1 MFENI
6 ANFFRKLVKSE
17 AKQTNSKDTAKERLK
32 LVLIHDRA
40 SLSPGLVE
48 ELRQDLIAVISKYM
62 EFDEQALDVQVNS
75 EDNIAMLE
83 VNIPISHIKR
93 QYEDI

>member
-1 MFENI
+1 M
-6 ANFFRKLVKSE
+6 
-17 AKQTNSKDTAKERLK
+17 K

-40 SLSPGLVE
+40 SLSPGMVE
-48 ELRQDLIAVISKYM
+48 ELRRDLIQVISKYM
-62 EFDEQALDVQVNS
+62 EFDEQALEVNMNS

-93 QYEDI
+93 NI

>member
-1 MFENI
+1 M
-6 ANFFRKLVKSE
+6 ASLLQKLFGDK
-17 AKQTNSKDTAKERLK
+17 KNSKDAAKERLK

-40 SLSPGLVE
+40 SLSPGMVE
-48 ELRQDLIAVISKYM
+48 ELRRDLIQVISKYM
-62 EFDEQALDVQVNS
+62 EFDEQALEVNMNS

-93 QYEDI
+93 NI

>member
-1 MFENI
+1 MASFLQ
-6 ANFFRKLVKSE
+6 KLFGDK
-17 AKQTNSKDTAKERLK
+17 KNSKDAAKERLK

-40 SLSPGLVE
+40 SLSPGMVE
-48 ELRQDLIAVISKYM
+48 ELRRDLIQVISKYM
-62 EFDEQALDVQVNS
+62 EFDEQALEVNMNS

-93 QYEDI
+93 NI

>member
-1 MFENI
+1 M
-6 ANFFRKLVKSE
+6 ASLLQKLFGDK
-17 AKQTNSKDTAKERLK
+17 KNSKDAAKERLK

-40 SLSPGLVE
+40 SLSPGMVE
-48 ELRQDLIAVISKYM
+48 ELRQDLIKVISKYM
-62 EFDEQALDVQVNS
+62 EFDEQALEVNMNS

-93 QYEDI
+93 NV

>member
-1 MFENI
+1 M
-6 ANFFRKLVKSE
+6 AGLLQKLFGDK
-17 AKQTNSKDTAKERLK
+17 KNSKDTAKERLK

>member
-1 MFENI
+1 M
-6 ANFFRKLVKSE
+6 ASLLQKLFGDK
-17 AKQTNSKDTAKERLK
+17 KNSKDAAKERLK

-40 SLSPGLVE
+40 SLSPGMVE
-48 ELRQDLIAVISKYM
+48 DLRRDLIQVISKYM
-62 EFDEQALDVQVNS
+62 EFDEQALEVNMNS

-93 QYEDI
+93 NI